1 MKRQKI
7 DTIVDVRSA
16 KRYKIPKPIY
26 VEHEEYTDIREI
38 YRLIIIAMCKAW
50 AKDNNKLKKLQNSI
64 VDGNKEKKKYIRI
77 EDVIDLCE
85 DYLANSPIEY
95 TPEEILYDLMD
106 QMQHL
111 QKNGE
116 PF

>member
-7 DTIVDVRSA
+7 DTIVDIRSA
-16 KRYKIPKPIY
+16 KEYKMPKPVYIEY
-26 VEHEEYTDIREI
+26 EECIAPRAI
-38 YRLIIIAMCKAW
+38 NVLLVIAMYKAW
-50 AKDNNKLKKLQNSI
+50 KKDYDKLKKLEKSI
-64 VDGNKEKKKYIRI
+64 VDGNKGKKKYIRI

-106 QMQHL
+106 QIQHL